1 MQIVPL
7 LLHAAVLKCK
17 KWHLINDKSLTLLPS
32 IIWNLERGEWLE
44 LLKLSNLQVFG
55 SRIGK
60 FIVNLQTLTKCNEFM
75 AHENNLSIGVFI
87 DGGYYAKIN
96 EGFAE
101 KREVNL
107 RGLLEYICQ
116 RISKEGEIERKYL
129 YVTECHYYRG
139 RYRANEAKSKNLL
152 YDERKFEDMLIENDV
167 IFHYKHLRTD
177 PRGGVIEKGVDTWFA
192 LDTYELTLFRQFDY
206 VVLISGDADHE
217 MLARKLK
224 ALKTHVILLTW
235 DPANTAS
242 TSRFLKEEVCSHFDM
257 NRAVSEDNNLLKYLT
272 I

>member
-1 MQIVPL
+1 
-7 LLHAAVLKCK
+7 
-17 KWHLINDKSLTLLPS
+17 
-32 IIWNLERGEWLE
+32 
-44 LLKLSNLQVFG
+44 
-55 SRIGK
+55 
-60 FIVNLQTLTKCNEFM
+60 M
-75 AHENNLSIGVFI
+75 AHETNYSVGVFI

-96 EGFAE
+96 EGLTG
-101 KREVNL
+101 KNEVNL
-107 RGLLEYICQ
+107 KGLLDYICN
-116 RISKEGEIERKYL
+116 RISEEHNIERDRL
-129 YVTECHYYRG
+129 YITESHYYRG
-139 RYRANEAKSKNLL
+139 RYRANEAKTKNLL
-152 YDERKFEDMLIENDV
+152 YSERRFEDMLIDNDV

-192 LDTYELTLFRQFDY
+192 LDTYEMTLYRQFDY

-242 TSRFLKEEVCSHFDM
+242 TSRFLREEVCSHFDM
-257 NRAVSEDNNLLKYLT
+257 NKAVAEDESLLKTLVVNN

>member
-1 MQIVPL
+1 
-7 LLHAAVLKCK
+7 
-17 KWHLINDKSLTLLPS
+17 
-32 IIWNLERGEWLE
+32 
-44 LLKLSNLQVFG
+44 
-55 SRIGK
+55 
-60 FIVNLQTLTKCNEFM
+60 M

-96 EGFAE
+96 EGFAG

-107 RGLLEYICQ
+107 NALLDYICQ
-116 RISKEGEIERKYL
+116 RISSEQEIERNRL

-139 RYRANEAKSKNLL
+139 RYRAKEAKSKNLL

-167 IFHYKHLRTD
+167 ILHYKHLRAN
-177 PRGGVIEKGVDTWFA
+177 PQGGVIEKGIDTWFA
-192 LDTYELTLFRQFDY
+192 LDTYELTLFRQFDF

-257 NRAVSEDNNLLKYLT
+257 NRAVAENDSLLKVLT
-272 I
+272 M

>member
-1 MQIVPL
+1 
-7 LLHAAVLKCK
+7 
-17 KWHLINDKSLTLLPS
+17 
-32 IIWNLERGEWLE
+32 
-44 LLKLSNLQVFG
+44 
-55 SRIGK
+55 
-60 FIVNLQTLTKCNEFM
+60 M

-96 EGFAE
+96 EGFGD

-107 RGLLEYICQ
+107 KALLEYVCN
-116 RISKEGEIERKYL
+116 RIAREENILRKYL

-139 RYRANEAKSKNLL
+139 RYRANDAKSKNLL
-152 YDERKFEDMLIENDV
+152 YEERRFEDMLIENDV
-167 IFHYKHLRTD
+167 IFHYKHLRTN
-177 PRGGVIEKGVDTWFA
+177 PMGGVIEKGVDTWFA
-192 LDTYELTLFRQFDY
+192 LDTYELTLFREFDY

-242 TSRFLKEEVCSHFDM
+242 TSRFLREEVCSHFDM
-257 NRAVSEDNNLLKYLT
+257 NSAIAKDNSLLQTLT
-272 I
+272 IS